1 MKLLWTCPCA
11 AGPAAL
17 LTSYAQR
24 AISATFGG
32 ALERKPECSEQEQ
45 KGETVGHLFHAGR
58 SARPVVRRPGMFF
71 PGFTTAL
78 LLFVGC
84 PCGAAA
90 ALDAESAPASEGG
103 DQGGLQEVV
112 VTAQFRRQ
120 NLQDTAI
127 AITAVNAALLEQR
140 NQTCGSRNLM
150 DLRGVAEQV

>member
-1 MKLLWTCPCA
+1 
-11 AGPAAL
+11 
-17 LTSYAQR
+17 
-24 AISATFGG
+24 
-32 ALERKPECSEQEQ
+32 
-45 KGETVGHLFHAGR
+45 VGHLFHAGR

-150 DLRGVAEQV
+150 DLRSVAEQV